1 MPNLSFDFT
10 DRTVIV
16 TGAGRGIGQ
25 AIAARFV
32 AAGATVLAVD
42 LDEAALHEA
51 AAATGAIPVVADVSK
66 TADVERTVAQALDAG
81 GRVDVV
87 VNNAGVL
94 LEGPLAAIEDGDWDA
109 VLRVH
114 LGGTYRFTRA
124 CIPAFTRGGGGRVV
138 NVTSFTG
145 LHGVPGQTAYSA
157 AKAGIVGFTKS
168 AAKEL
173 APLGVTVN
181 AIAPLAETRMVEALA
196 DELRAKMTAAIPVGR
211 IAPPSEIAAAVAFLA
226 SDEAAYVT
234 GTVLQVDGGSSM

>member
-1 MPNLSFDFT
+1 
-10 DRTVIV
+10 
-16 TGAGRGIGQ
+16 
-25 AIAARFV
+25 
-32 AAGATVLAVD
+32 
-42 LDEAALHEA
+42 
-51 AAATGAIPVVADVSK
+51 
-66 TADVERTVAQALDAG
+66 DVERTVAQALDAT

-87 VNNAGVL
+87 VKNAGVL
-94 LEGPLAAIEDGDWDA
+94 LEGPRAAFEDGDWDA

-145 LHGVPGQTAYSA
+145 LHGVPGQTAYSS

-196 DELRAKMTAAIPVGR
+196 DDLRAKMTAAIPVGR
-211 IAPPSEIAAAVAFLA
+211 IAPPAEITAAVAFLA
-226 SDEAAYVT
+226 SDEASYVT